1 MAFQMEKKRLRD
13 EKVGEIRIENS
24 TFEERE
30 REGERGR
37 DFPVILFGQEGKRNL
52 YLGPWLVGPGSMSR
66 HQSLNRVP
74 Y

>member
-30 REGERGR
+30 RERERDR
-37 DFPVILFGQEGKRNL
+37 EIFPLFSLGKR
-52 YLGPWLVGPGSMSR
+52 GKEISTSVHG
-66 HQSLNRVP
+66 
-74 Y
+74 